1 MVPWRVAGRLPVGGK
16 WRAEDEVLRGMRAL
30 ADQQSFVRRVAAPVA
45 AFVHRN
51 FPERHIIFKDH
62 RRVICL
68 KVRTAHQLVAAGAL
82 AGCLVWAL
90 AATAASIW
98 SAAVLASKEK
108 EIAVRAAEI
117 DDMKTNYQAAFGKLD
132 EFQSIFSGITCEI
145 TDIQDSLLRITE
157 KSVSGNRAAKAAM
170 PHLDPDA
177 NKCRSGNGAVTI
189 AAAGPGVASR
199 IVGRVPTAPDEQA
212 HIQEARLDPAVA
224 DHDTLQRRVN
234 QLTESLEKLRETHG
248 AFLRHSADLT
258 AVRIGELERTL
269 ASVGVNT
276 KVASA
281 IVGDGKFGRGGPYIA
296 PPMGG
301 ALPPNYD
308 FDPVSLFNSHA
319 DRLDSLATVMKSL
332 PLSSPLVEYEV
343 TSPFGARNDPINA
356 MTGIHEGVDLGA
368 STGTP
373 VSATGDG
380 QVVWAGWRDR
390 YGNLVEI
397 DHGNG
402 LRTRYGHLSKVLV
415 MVGSHVARG
424 SVIGLVGETGRTT
437 GPHLHYEVRM
447 GEQATNPMKFILA
460 GQNVL
465 KTQ

>member
-1 MVPWRVAGRLPVGGK
+1 
-16 WRAEDEVLRGMRAL
+16 L
-30 ADQQSFVRRVAAPVA
+30 ADLWSFVRRVAAPIA

-68 KVRTAHQLVAAGAL
+68 KVRTVHQLVATGAL

-90 AATAASIW
+90 TATAASIY

-117 DDMKTNYQAAFGKLD
+117 DDMKSNYQAAFGKLD

-157 KSVSGNRAAKAAM
+157 KSVSTSRAKPAM

-177 NKCRSGNGAVTI
+177 KKCRSGSAAITTAGNVEGNSPGAQ
-189 AAAGPGVASR
+189 R
-199 IVGRVPTAPDEQA
+199 IVGVLPDSA
-212 HIQEARLDPAVA
+212 AGTVRPQEARFDPAVA

-281 IVGDGKFGRGGPYIA
+281 MVGDGKYGRGGPFIA
-296 PPMGG
+296 APLTGS
-301 ALPPNYD
+301 LPTSYD

-319 DRLDSLATVMKSL
+319 DRLDNLATVMKTL
-332 PLSSPLVEYEV
+332 PLASPLVDYEM

-356 MTGIHEGVDLGA
+356 MNGIHEGVDLGA
-368 STGTP
+368 AIGTP
-373 VSATGDG
+373 VAATGDG

-415 MVGSHVARG
+415 TVGAHISRG
-424 SVIGLVGETGRTT
+424 SVVGLVGETGRTT

-447 GEQATNPMKFILA
+447 GEQATNPMKFIVA

>member
-1 MVPWRVAGRLPVGGK
+1 M
-16 WRAEDEVLRGMRAL
+16 
-30 ADQQSFVRRVAAPVA
+30 
-45 AFVHRN
+45 
-51 FPERHIIFKDH
+51 
-62 RRVICL
+62 
-68 KVRTAHQLVAAGAL
+68 
-82 AGCLVWAL
+82 
-90 AATAASIW
+90 
-98 SAAVLASKEK
+98 LASKEK

-145 TDIQDSLLRITE
+145 GDIQDSLLRITE
-157 KSVSGNRAAKAAM
+157 KSVSTPRNKASM
-170 PHLDPDA
+170 PHLDPDP
-177 NKCRSGNGAVTI
+177 NKCRSGGAAVTVAN
-189 AAAGPGVASR
+189 AAEPSAEETTR
-199 IVGRVPTAPDEQA
+199 IVGVLPETATQPA
-212 HIQEARLDPAVA
+212 RIQEARFDPAIS
-224 DHDTLQRRVN
+224 DRDTLQRRVN
-234 QLTESLEKLRETHG
+234 QLSQSLAKLRESHG

-281 IVGDGKFGRGGPYIA
+281 MVGDSKFGRGGPFIA
-296 PPMGG
+296 VPHDGM
-301 ALPPNYD
+301 LPLPDD
-308 FDPVSLFNSHA
+308 FNPVSLFNSHA
-319 DRLDSLATVMKSL
+319 DRLDNLASVMKSL
-332 PLSSPLVEYEV
+332 PLASPLADYEM

-356 MTGIHEGVDLGA
+356 MTGIHEGLDMGA

-373 VSATGDG
+373 VMASGDG
-380 QVVWAGWRDR
+380 QIVWAGWRDR

-402 LRTRYGHLSKVLV
+402 LRTRYGHLSKVMV
-415 MVGSHVARG
+415 MVGAKVSRG

-447 GEQATNPMKFILA
+447 GEQATNPMKFIVA